1 MSTIELS
8 KQYLERILNLLGVDG
23 QVEVEE
29 LGGEDSLQVNTK
41 DQALLIG
48 RRGDNLKSL
57 QYLIY
62 QMVRK
67 TKPDAPIVTI
77 DVAGY
82 RKDRLKRLDIMV
94 GLAKTQIF
102 ASHEPVELAPMN
114 AYERRYVHNL
124 ISEDPE
130 LISQSSGQEPSRRIV
145 ISKSQ

>member
-114 AYERRYVHNL
+114 DYERRYVHNL